1 MKKLYNFLLLLCAA
15 SSLSV
20 LSAAENPFKNSAK
33 VFGIASQKAL
43 NDEMKPIAQMV
54 FDARSARSQFQIQTP
69 FRVSRVNET
78 FEGGLKQSAIL
89 QLQRESLESFLSD
102 RPEYVELQL
111 QDAAGKI
118 WKVDLIQSKSV
129 TNDFVV
135 RTSDSDEDMYVD
147 EAVFYRG
154 IVKGDYSSVA
164 AFTVYKGHIVGM
176 ISSAQGNMV
185 LHPLEDEEG
194 SFVFYN
200 DVDLTSSIPFECKA
214 DELEWAGESDSNDD
228 GINNR
233 ALSDCVRVYI
243 ECDYSLYQNKGSNV
257 ANVVNWITAVYN
269 NVATLYANES
279 INTAISE
286 VFVWTSADSYSKTN
300 ASTAL
305 TQFRNLRTTFNGD
318 LAHLAALGGNNLGGV
333 AWVNAMCSTY
343 KYAYSNIA
351 STYQNV
357 PTYSWTVMVMT
368 HEMGHNLGSNHTQW
382 CGWSGG
388 ALDNCYTTEGGCAPG
403 PAPVGGGTVMSYCHL
418 TSYGINLANGF
429 GTQPGNLI
437 RSRVS
442 AVTCLSASCT
452 GGGGGTC
459 GVASGLVT
467 SSITTTTAS
476 AGWNA
481 VTGATS
487 YNFQY
492 KLASSGTWSQINV
505 TGTAVNFTSLTPGTS
520 YDWRVQA
527 LCGSNT
533 GAYSATI
540 TFTTQSTSV
549 SYCASAG
556 QDATYEWIRR
566 VAVGTIDRS
575 SNSDGGY
582 YNGTALS
589 TNLRRGYS
597 HTITYRAGFNG
608 SGTRYWR
615 VYLDLNGDGDFT
627 DSGELVVSR
636 TSSSSGNLSSSFT
649 IPSSATLG
657 TTRIRVQVKW
667 AAYSTSCE
675 TFQYGEV
682 EDYTVNITNTA
693 GLPGEG
699 GSELAMTDVKLF
711 PNPVNEDLN
720 ISFVSGNEG
729 EIQVQVMDLLGR
741 LQMDQTF
748 TSQFGENLMSLPVKP
763 LLSGSY
769 ILIIKDKNQ
778 IMNYK
783 FIKAD

>member
-1 MKKLYNFLLLLCAA
+1 MLLLCAA

-20 LSAAENPFKNSAK
+20 LSAAENPVKNSAK
-33 VFGIASQKAL
+33 VFGIASHKAL

-78 FEGGLKQSAIL
+78 FDGGLKQSAIL
-89 QLQRESLESFLSD
+89 QIQRESLESFLSD

-135 RTSDSDEDMYVD
+135 RTSDSDEDMYID

-164 AFTVYKGHIVGM
+164 AFTVYQGHIVGM
-176 ISSAQGNMV
+176 ISSEQGNMV

-200 DVDLTSSIPFECKA
+200 DVDLTSNIPFECKA
-214 DELEWAGESDSNDD
+214 DELDWVGESHSNDD
-228 GINNR
+228 GFNNR

-257 ANVVNWITAVYN
+257 TNVVNWITAVYN

-333 AWVNAMCSTY
+333 AWVNAMCTTY

-442 AVTCLSASCT
+442 AVTCLSTSCTT

-520 YDWRVQA
+520 YNWRVQA

-540 TFTTQSTSV
+540 TFTTQSSSV

-556 QDATYEWIRR
+556 QEATYEWIRR

-589 TNLRRGYS
+589 TNLRRGFS

-627 DSGELVVSR
+627 DTGELIVSR
-636 TSSSSGNLSSSFT
+636 TSSSSSNLSSSFT

-667 AAYSTSCE
+667 AAYPTSCE
-675 TFQYGEV
+675 TFPYGEV

-699 GSELAMTDVKLF
+699 GSELAMTDIKLF

-720 ISFVSGNEG
+720 ISFVAGAEG
-729 EIQVQVMDLLGR
+729 EIHVQVLDLLGR
-741 LQMDQTF
+741 LQMEQTF
-748 TSQFGENLMSLPVKP
+748 TSQLGENLMSLPVKP
-763 LLSGSY
+763 MLSGPY

>member
-1 MKKLYNFLLLLCAA
+1 MKKLNKFLLLLIAV
-15 SSLSV
+15 SSFSV
-20 LSAAENPFKNSAK
+20 LSATENPLKNSAK
-33 VFGIASQKAL
+33 VFGIASHKTL

-54 FDARSARSQFQIQTP
+54 FDARSARSQFQIQSP
-69 FRVSRVNET
+69 FKVSRVNET
-78 FEGGLKQSAIL
+78 FDGGLKQSAIL
-89 QLQRESLESFLSD
+89 QLQRESLENILTEK
-102 RPEYVELQL
+102 PEHMELQL
-111 QDAAGKI
+111 QDAAGNL
-118 WKVDLIQSKSV
+118 WKVDLIQSRSV

-135 RTSDSDEDMYVD
+135 RTSDSDEDIYVD
-147 EAVFYRG
+147 EALFYRG
-154 IVKGDYSSVA
+154 VVKGDYNSVA
-164 AFTVYKGHIVGM
+164 AFTVYNGHIVGM
-176 ISSAQGNMV
+176 ISSGLGNMV
-185 LHPLEDEEG
+185 LHPMEDEEG

-200 DVDLTSSIPFECKA
+200 DVDLTSNIPFECKA
-214 DELEWAGESDSNDD
+214 DELDWVGESDSNDE
-228 GINNR
+228 GINSR

-243 ECDYSLYQNKGSNV
+243 ECDYALYQNKGSNV
-257 ANVVNWITAVYN
+257 TNVVNWITAVYN

-333 AWVNAMCSTY
+333 AWVNAMCTTY

-403 PAPVGGGTVMSYCHL
+403 PAPVGGGTIMSYCHL

-442 AVTCLSASCT
+442 SVTCLSASCT

-459 GVASGLVT
+459 GVATGLVT
-467 SSITTTTAS
+467 SNITTTTAS

-481 VTGATS
+481 VSGATS

-505 TGTAVNFTSLTPGTS
+505 AGTAVNFTSLTPGTS
-520 YDWRVQA
+520 YNWRVQA

-533 GAYSATI
+533 GSYSSTI
-540 TFTTQSTSV
+540 TFTTQSNGV

-556 QDATYEWIRR
+556 QNATYEWVRR
-566 VAVGTIDRS
+566 VKIGTIDRS

-582 YNGTALS
+582 YNGTSLS
-589 TNLRRGYS
+589 TNLRRGVS

-615 VYLDLNGDGDFT
+615 VWLDNNGDGDFT
-627 DSGELVVSR
+627 DAGEMVVSR
-636 TSSSSGNLSSSFT
+636 SSSSSNNLSSSFT
-649 IPSSATLG
+649 IPATATLG

-667 AAYSTSCE
+667 ESYPTSCE
-675 TFQYGEV
+675 TFPYGEV

-693 GLPGEG
+693 GLPAEG
-699 GSELAMTDVKLF
+699 GSDLVMTEVKLF

-720 ISFVSGNEG
+720 ISFISGTEG
-729 EIQVQVMDLLGR
+729 EVEVQVFDLLGK
-741 LQMDQTF
+741 LQLEQGF
-748 TSQFGENLMSLPVKP
+748 NSQPGENLMSIQVNP
-763 LLSGSY
+763 LLAGPY
-769 ILIIKDKNQ
+769 VLIIKDNDQ
-778 IMNYK
+778 IMNYR

>member
-1 MKKLYNFLLLLCAA
+1 MKKLYNFLLILIAA
-15 SSLSV
+15 STFSV
-20 LSAAENPFKNSAK
+20 VEASENPVKKSVK
-33 VFGIASQKAL
+33 VFGIASQKTL
-43 NDEMKPIAQMV
+43 SDDLKPVARLV
-54 FDARSARSQFQIQTP
+54 YDARSARSQFQIQHP
-69 FRVSRVNET
+69 FKVSRVNET
-78 FEGGLKQSAIL
+78 FGGGLKQAAIL
-89 QLQRESLESFLSD
+89 QLQRESLESILSE
-102 RPEYVELQL
+102 RPDYMELQL
-111 QDAAGKI
+111 QDAAGKT
-118 WKVDLIQSKSV
+118 WKVDLVQSSSV

-147 EAVFYRG
+147 GAVFYRG
-154 IVKGDYSSVA
+154 VVKGDYNSVA
-164 AFTVYKGHIVGM
+164 AFTIYRGNIIGM
-176 ISSAQGNMV
+176 ISSGNGNMV
-185 LHPLEDEEG
+185 LHPVEDEEG

-200 DVDLTSSIPFECKA
+200 DVDLSSNIPFECKA
-214 DELEWAGESDSNDD
+214 DDLDWVGESNGSGD
-228 GINNR
+228 GLHSR
-233 ALSDCVRVYI
+233 ALSDCIRVYI
-243 ECDYSLYQNKGSNV
+243 ECDYALYQNKGSNV
-257 ANVVNWITAVYN
+257 SNTVNWITAVYN
-269 NVATLYANES
+269 NVATLYANEN

-286 VFVWTSADSYSKTN
+286 VFVWTSNDSYSKTN

-305 TQFRNLRTTFNGD
+305 NQFRNLRTTFNGD

-333 AWVNAMCSTY
+333 AWVNAMCTTY

-357 PTYSWTVMVMT
+357 PAYSWTVMVMT

-403 PAPVGGGTVMSYCHL
+403 PAPVGGGTIMSYCHL

-437 RSRVS
+437 RNRVNT
-442 AVTCLSASCT
+442 VNCLSSSCT
-452 GGGGGTC
+452 GGGGTC

-467 SSITTTTAS
+467 SNITSTTAS

-481 VTGATS
+481 VSGATS

-505 TGTAVNFTSLTPGTS
+505 TGTAVNFTNLTPGTS
-520 YDWRVQA
+520 YNWRVQA

-533 GAYSATI
+533 GSFSATM
-540 TFTTQSTSV
+540 TFTSLSTSV
-549 SYCASAG
+549 SYCTSAG
-556 QDATYEWIRR
+556 QDASYEWVSR
-566 VAVGTIDRS
+566 VKIGTIDRS
-575 SNSDGGY
+575 SSSDGGY

-589 TNLRRGYS
+589 TNLRRGSS

-615 VYLDLNGDGDFT
+615 VWLDLNGDGDFT
-627 DSGELVVSR
+627 DANELVVSR
-636 TSSSSGNLSSSFT
+636 TSSSSGNLSSTFT
-649 IPSSATLG
+649 IPSTATLG

-667 AAYSTSCE
+667 AAYPTSCE
-675 TFQYGEV
+675 IFQYGEV

-693 GLPGEG
+693 GLPGDG
-699 GSELAMTDVKLF
+699 GPDFAISDMKLF

-720 ISFVSGNEG
+720 ILFQSRTESR
-729 EIQVQVMDLLGR
+729 IQLQVVDLLGR
-741 LQMDQTF
+741 LQIEQVF
-748 TSQFGENLMSLPVKP
+748 FSQSGENLLAVPVKS
-763 LLSGSY
+763 LLAGPY
-769 ILIIKDKNQ
+769 VLIVKDKDQ
-778 IMNYK
+778 IINYK